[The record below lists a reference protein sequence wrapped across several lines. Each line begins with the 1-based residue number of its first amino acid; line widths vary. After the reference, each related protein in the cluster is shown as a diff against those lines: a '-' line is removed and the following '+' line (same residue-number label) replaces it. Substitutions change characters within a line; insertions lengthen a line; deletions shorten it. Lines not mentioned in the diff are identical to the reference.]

1 MKQQSLYLFVYGSLR
16 KGFHRPAYEYIAR
29 YFDFIANA
37 KVKAVMVDMGDFP
50 AAGPVEFDN
59 YIVGELYKIKN
70 QSEFDYAF
78 AQLDDYEGLCVE
90 AGETALFRRELVVVE
105 SEADNINAWV
115 YWYNGNIEG
124 FPIITSGDI
133 LDFKINKTN

>member
-16 KGFHRPAYEYIAR
+16 KSFHHPAYEYITR
-29 YFDFIANA
+29 YFHFIANA

-90 AGETALFRRELVVVE
+90 AGETALFRRELVAVE
-105 SEADNINAWV
+105 CETEKINAWV
-115 YWYNGNIEG
+115 YWYNGNLEG
-124 FPIITSGDI
+124 FPIIKSGDI
-133 LDFKINKTN
+133 LDFKK